1 MLMSQPLG
9 CHSHT
14 VHNDPLPINHSG
26 LPSRGCSCAGWSRA
40 QGCAGGCSGT
50 EGTPQ
55 VTPWWAIGRA
65 PHHTAAISLAALQE
79 RGVPAMLTTPSQ
91 AVPHWHRGKPLTNS
105 SHAHP
110 TAQGPRAAP
119 VSRCAPPTSGLCP
132 AVTPLGDRGK
142 TRIPTLP
149 PRDIFHA
156 AIARG
161 REIGSTLRVPRL
173 RPCRLMKAP
182 CEGTGIKVARARWS
196 LARRRGAWIR
206 LRRREGG
213 GPRRR
218 SAARGS
224 MSRRALR
231 RLRGE
236 QRGQEEPGLGELG
249 LASGPER
256 GGEWPQATAK
266 ARGRPG
272 VSNRFEL
279 VRGGGAWGG
288 SCFRGGVSGGV
299 GACGGREVRK
309 EG

>member
-1 MLMSQPLG
+1 
-9 CHSHT
+9 
-14 VHNDPLPINHSG
+14 
-26 LPSRGCSCAGWSRA
+26 
-40 QGCAGGCSGT
+40 
-50 EGTPQ
+50 
-55 VTPWWAIGRA
+55 
-65 PHHTAAISLAALQE
+65 
-79 RGVPAMLTTPSQ
+79 
-91 AVPHWHRGKPLTNS
+91 
-105 SHAHP
+105 
-110 TAQGPRAAP
+110 
-119 VSRCAPPTSGLCP
+119 
-132 AVTPLGDRGK
+132 
-142 TRIPTLP
+142 
-149 PRDIFHA
+149 
-156 AIARG
+156 
-161 REIGSTLRVPRL
+161 
-173 RPCRLMKAP
+173 MKAP

-288 SCFRGGVSGGV
+288 LCFRGGVSGGV